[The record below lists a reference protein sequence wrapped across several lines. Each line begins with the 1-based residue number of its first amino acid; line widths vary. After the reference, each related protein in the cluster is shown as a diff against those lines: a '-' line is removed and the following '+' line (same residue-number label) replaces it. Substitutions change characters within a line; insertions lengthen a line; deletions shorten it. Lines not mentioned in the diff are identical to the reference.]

1 MRIQKKRADHHDL
14 PVFLVVGLEKISW
27 FRAILI
33 VTIRNI
39 MSGYTG
45 PAAMMTIA
53 HLSELKNYNQME
65 MVLRSCCAPNCKRTG
80 L

>member
-1 MRIQKKRADHHDL
+1 MKIFAKNNRNNAIYSIRIQKKRADHHDL
-14 PVFLVVGLEKISW
+14 PVFLVVGLEKVSW

-33 VTIRNI
+33 VAIRNI

-53 HLSELKNYNQME
+53 HLSELKN
-65 MVLRSCCAPNCKRTG
+65 L
-80 L
+80 